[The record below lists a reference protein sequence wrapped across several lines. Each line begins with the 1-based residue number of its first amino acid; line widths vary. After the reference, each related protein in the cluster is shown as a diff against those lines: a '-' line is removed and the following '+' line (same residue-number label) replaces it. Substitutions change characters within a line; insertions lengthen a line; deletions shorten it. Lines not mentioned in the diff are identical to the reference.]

1 MGGLLPPVV
10 LRDLYPPG
18 ECKAQVRFRAT
29 LMCPAGRL
37 GVVISLP
44 LVPRDGVVSVKG
56 QV

>member
-1 MGGLLPPVV
+1 MRGLLQPVGV
-10 LRDLYPPG
+10 VPRTPG

-29 LMCPAGRL
+29 LLCPAGRL

-44 LVPRDGVVSVKG
+44 LVPSGGLGSVKG

>member
-1 MGGLLPPVV
+1 MGGLLQPVV

-29 LMCPAGRL
+29 LLCPAGRL

-44 LVPRDGVVSVKG
+44 LVRGGGLVSVDG